1 MKLDIVCSQV
11 AKKTLENIPRTQA
24 SASLYQHIKRTVI
37 QTSFY
42 WKQATAVRQNI
53 PTSVNGADKRKTPV
67 SCYHTGQHSKMPV
80 KHVISSC
87 TVAVNGIVQETINA
101 VEPEFAAHGYANV
114 KADVSTMTTLRQN
127 CFYIPSDSPSKE
139 DTVYNCE
146 CSLNRHIYENKMY
159 YENNTGWPKNLPPF
173 FSIRLNFN
181 SNRYLTLFHSRYQ
194 EKSCNNTVAKN
205 LTTSQVCR
213 YSTL

>member
-1 MKLDIVCSQV
+1 MKLASSVHKWP
-11 AKKTLENIPRTQA
+11 KKLWKTYHAHKHLHLCISISNGLSFRQA
-24 SASLYQHIKRTVI
+24 FTGN
-37 QTSFY
+37 
-42 WKQATAVRQNI
+42 KQRLFARI
-53 PTSVNGADKRKTPV
+53 FPISVNGADKRKTPV

-87 TVAVNGIVQETINA
+87 TVAVNGLVQETINA